1 MPKYHYTAL
10 DLSNSKV
17 TGKIDARDDDDL
29 RRLLRAQNLVPTKYG
44 IVEDKASGYRMKAM
58 DVAEFSR
65 QLASMLASGITIL
78 RAMEILKE
86 RDFSPRVIAV
96 YERMYRDVQMGHTL
110 SESMRLQGKAFPE
123 LLINMYASGEAS
135 GQLERVAEK
144 MAVHYEK
151 EHRLN
156 ARAKS
161 AMMYPVI
168 LLITTIIVV
177 FLLFIFILPNM
188 FEMFEGIPI
197 PTVTQVMINISTFMQ
212 SYWYIVIIA
221 VLIVVLI
228 AQTLLQ
234 MPKVRYQFD
243 KLKLKLR
250 GVGKLLR
257 TIYTARFARTLSS
270 LYSSGI
276 PMIRA
281 LEITSTIVNNQYIA
295 TQFPDVITNV
305 RNGDSLSLSVGS
317 VDGFDK
323 KLSTTIMIGEESGR
337 LDSMLESTAEAFDY
351 EADIALDKLVQLI
364 QPIMIVILAVVI
376 GAIMLSVMLPMMSI
390 YQNYQ
395 G

>member
-10 DLSNSKV
+10 DLSNTKV
-17 TGKIDARDDDDL
+17 TGNLDARDADDL
-29 RRLLRAQNLVPTKYG
+29 RRLLRAQNLVPTKYN

-65 QLASMLASGITIL
+65 QLSSMLASGITIL

-86 RDFSPRVIAV
+86 RDFAPRVVAV
-96 YERMYRDVQMGHTL
+96 YEKMYRDVQMGHTL
-110 SESMRLQGKAFPE
+110 SEAMRLQGKTFPE

-135 GQLERVAEK
+135 GQLERVADK

-161 AMMYPVI
+161 AMMYPII
-168 LLITTIIVV
+168 LLITTVVVV

-188 FEMFEGIPI
+188 FEMFEGFPI
-197 PTVTQVMINISTFMQ
+197 PTITQIMLNISHFMQ
-212 SYWYIVIIA
+212 SYWYIVIIG
-221 VLIVVLI
+221 VLIVVLLV
-228 AQTLLQ
+228 QTLLQ
-234 MPKVRYQFD
+234 APKVRYQFD
-243 KLKLKLR
+243 KMKIKLR
-250 GVGKLLR
+250 GMGKLLKI
-257 TIYTARFARTLSS
+257 IYTARFARTLSS

-281 LEITSTIVNNQYIA
+281 LEITATIVNNTYIA
-295 TQFPDVITNV
+295 SQFPEVITNV
-305 RNGDSLSLSVGS
+305 RNGDPLSASVGE

-351 EADIALDKLVQLI
+351 EADVALDKLVQLI